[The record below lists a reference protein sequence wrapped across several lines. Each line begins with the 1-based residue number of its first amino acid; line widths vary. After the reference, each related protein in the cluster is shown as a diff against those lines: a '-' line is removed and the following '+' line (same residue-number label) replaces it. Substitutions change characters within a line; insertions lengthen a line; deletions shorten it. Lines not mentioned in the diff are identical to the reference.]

1 MSIYCDVSQTIFVF
15 IVDSANLVLS
25 LLMDAK

>member
-1 MSIYCDVSQTIFVF
+1 MSIYCGVSQTIFIFV
-15 IVDSANLVLS
+15 VDSANLVLS